1 MPESPTPV
9 VKPNP
14 PIPRL
19 SRHPAVWAMVAL
31 ALAGAWLAGA
41 AGNRQVSSG
50 LAIQRQAAA
59 QAGLVLD
66 LGDIPR
72 TTVDAEA
79 DAAPA
84 LAQIRASW
92 PALAANVDRSFWPL
106 ARALSEG
113 FVDAPALEAFRRTR
127 PRLQELFTLFD
138 VAASRADLLP
148 SWDGGEPLRPAET
161 LLPMAAEVL
170 LVADFRYQ
178 EAVGD
183 RDAADRAV
191 RRVVRLARLIG
202 RDDTASAAIQ
212 SARLE
217 SAVLRAWADAVRA
230 NPNEATLGLLRA
242 LRDGEERLDQLPV
255 PSIRRV
261 LTIEAALGARELR
274 QTPRPGAPSVE
285 DTSPSWYSVLEARY
299 WMTWR
304 GVFRRL
310 PEDPL
315 DLAAAKRALQRESE
329 SVRGAGVLYRMA
341 FERRSV
347 QWVPMAEA
355 VGLLAADRGLAEAY
369 AVLVRRSLAGER
381 VPDALAELGLEL
393 RDPFAPAP
401 IRLRPTDDGF
411 VVFSVGPDLMNDGG
425 EPAPASIAGPQRSDR
440 VLRFP

>member
-9 VKPNP
+9 AKPNP

-19 SRHPAVWAMVAL
+19 SRYSAVWVMIAFAF
-31 ALAGAWLAGA
+31 AGAWLTGM
-41 AGNRQVSSG
+41 AGNRQVTSG
-50 LAIQRQAAA
+50 LAIQRQAAT
-59 QAGLVLD
+59 QAGLVLE
-66 LGDIPR
+66 LADIPR
-72 TTVDAEA
+72 QAVPPEN

-92 PALAANVDRSFWPL
+92 PSLAANVDRTFWPL

-113 FVDAPALEAFRRTR
+113 STGEPILGEFRRMR
-127 PRLQELFTLFD
+127 PQLQEVFTLFE
-138 VAASRADLLP
+138 VAAARVDLTP
-148 SWDGGEPLRPAET
+148 SWDGGEPLRPAEN

-170 LVADFRYQ
+170 LVADFRYWT
-178 EAVGD
+178 AVGD
-183 RDAADRAV
+183 WEAAERTA
-191 RRVVRLARLIG
+191 RRTVRLARLIG
-202 RDDTASAAIQ
+202 LDETASAVIQ

-217 SAVLRAWADAVRA
+217 SAVLLAWADAVRT
-230 NPNEATLGLLRA
+230 NPIEAILNLLGA
-242 LRDGEERLDQLPV
+242 LRDGDERLDQLPV

-261 LTIEAALGARELR
+261 LTVEAAQGARELR
-274 QTPRPGAPSVE
+274 ETPRPGAPSVE

-304 GVFRRL
+304 GLVRQL

-315 DLAAAKRALQRESE
+315 DLASAKRALQREAE

-355 VGLLAADRGLAEAY
+355 VGLLAADRGLAEAF
-369 AVLVRRSLAGER
+369 AALVRRELQGDTLPQS
-381 VPDALAELGLEL
+381 LAELGFEP
-393 RDPFAPAP
+393 RDPFASGP
-401 IRLRPTDDGF
+401 IRLRPTDEGF
-411 VVFSVGPDLMNDGG
+411 VVFSVGPDLMNDDG
-425 EPAPASIAGPQRSDR
+425 EPAPVSVVGPQRSDR